1 MRRCRRQVGATIGH
15 LGFSQLSERG
25 SPMENTIAFDERQ
38 VGSHY
43 QGRVGQRLP
52 YEGARIFVEE
62 PGEHCTRLG
71 VDTHRSP
78 RSSSSN

>member
-1 MRRCRRQVGATIGH
+1 MGRCRRQVGAAIGH

-25 SPMENTIAFDERQ
+25 GPMENPIAFDERK
-38 VGSHY
+38 VGRHNY
-43 QGRVGQRLP
+43 RRGGQRLP
-52 YEGARIFVEE
+52 HEGAGIFVEE
-62 PGEHCTRLG
+62 PGEHGTRLG